1 MKTKRP
7 YKPRN
12 DNARLL
18 KDCHDTIGVAVDA
31 WDVPDSPEGF
41 CYAMKGLMNLKERI
55 AARLGLASE
64 SDCVAAGKADGK
76 RDREREVSGPSDATA
91 CSAGSLLR
99 CYWAFLEYFPWKKIR
114 FSQHVERTC

>member
-7 YKPRN
+7 YNPRN

-18 KDCHDTIGVAVDA
+18 KDCHDTIGEAVEA

-64 SDCVAAGKADGK
+64 SDCVAAGKADVK
-76 RDREREVSGPSDATA
+76 RERSAENAKVSDSPS
-91 CSAGSLLR
+91 
-99 CYWAFLEYFPWKKIR
+99 
-114 FSQHVERTC
+114 

>member
-7 YKPRN
+7 YKTRN

-18 KDCHDTIGVAVDA
+18 KDCHDTIGEAVEA

-55 AARLGLASE
+55 AVRLGLASE
-64 SDCVAAGKADGK
+64 SKRNAGESADEK
-76 RDREREVSGPSDATA
+76 RDRSALNVDVDASPPLTPQDHAER
-91 CSAGSLLR
+91 
-99 CYWAFLEYFPWKKIR
+99 
-114 FSQHVERTC
+114 